1 MKEFVDEVSF
11 IIEAGHGGAG
21 GISFRREPY
30 VPNGGPDGGNG
41 GAGGNV
47 VFLVDNRLTTF
58 GAIRSRKKF
67 VAENGLPGTARL
79 SDGRSGVDTIIKV
92 PCGTVVYD
100 ETNDR
105 LLADLTENGQSI
117 VAAIGGKGGKGN
129 KFYATP
135 TNQAPDYAQHGLEG
149 ESKHIRLEI
158 KLIADIGFVGL
169 PNAGKSS
176 LLSLFTRANPKI
188 ASYPFTTL
196 TPNLGVCYLDVDRSM
211 VLADIPGIIEGASKG
226 VGLGFMFL
234 RHIERTDILLYVLDI
249 TSDTL
254 FEDYQ
259 SLYNELAEYSTKLS
273 NKKSFV
279 LLNKTDLLDPEF
291 CDEIKDDF
299 LKQIEAH
306 GMDNTHTV
314 STISALASNADEI
327 KPITEMLY
335 AELQGRGVKKT
346 AEKKIASTVEK
357 SQKKSKYVF
366 GPVNSKRLGHSL
378 GIDVT
383 PKKICTYDC
392 VYCQIGKNER
402 TIVKQIETIDVDTIV
417 FEVQK
422 YIHKYKNLDYITFAG
437 SGEPTLCKDIKR
449 LIIELQNTT
458 EIPIALITNGSLF
471 YKQEIRE
478 QLLHADLIIPSLDAG
493 CNETFQNIN
502 NPNSAIEFDKMVEGL
517 IKFSHLYK
525 GRLWLE
531 VFIIEGVNDNESEMN
546 KIAEI
551 VGKMRIEKLQLL
563 TADRPVA
570 YEGYKAVIYDKLVEL
585 GKCFEAA
592 SGGKYEVE
600 VISNAKNHNKYEDN
614 KEIGEDDVLSLIARH
629 PTTLEGIAFSLAADV
644 NTTSHLLDKLVSD
657 GKIEVVKVGDDDCYR
672 IVKP

>member
-41 GAGGNV
+41 GTGGNV

-58 GAIRSRKKF
+58 GSIRSRKKF
-67 VAENGLPGTARL
+67 LAENGLPGTARL

-100 ETNDR
+100 ETHDV
-105 LLADLTENGQSI
+105 LLADLTENGQSV
-117 VAAIGGKGGKGN
+117 VAAYGGKGGKGN

-149 ESKHIRLEI
+149 EVKNIRLEI

-259 SLYNELAEYSTKLS
+259 SLYNELHEYSEKLS

-279 LLNKTDLLDPEF
+279 LLNKTDLLDEEF
-291 CDEIKDDF
+291 CEEIKADF
-299 LKQIEAH
+299 LEKIERH

-314 STISALASNADEI
+314 SMISALASEAGEI

-335 AELQGRGVKKT
+335 AELDNRGIKKKV
-346 AEKKIASTVEK
+346 EPKKVETVAK
-357 SQKKSKYVF
+357 SPKVSKYVF

-392 VYCQIGKNER
+392 VYCQIGKNEH
-402 TIVKQIETIDVDTIV
+402 TAVKPIETIDVDTII

-422 YIHKYKNLDYITFAG
+422 YLHRYKNLDYITFAG
-437 SGEPTLCKDIKR
+437 SGEPTLYKDIKR
-449 LIIELQNTT
+449 LIIELKHAS
-458 EIPIALITNGSLF
+458 EVPVCLITNGSLF

-478 QLLHADLIIPSLDAG
+478 QVLHADLIIPSLDAG
-493 CNETFQNIN
+493 CAETFEKIN
-502 NPNSAIEFDKMVEGL
+502 KPNAAIEFDKMVEGL
-517 IKFSHLYK
+517 IKFSHAYK

-531 VFIIEGVNDNESEMN
+531 VFIIEGVNDNEGEMN

-551 VGKMRIEKLQLL
+551 VSKMKIQKLQLL

-570 YEGYKAVIYDKLVEL
+570 YEGYKAVSFEKLMEL

-592 SGGKYEVE
+592 NGGKYEIE
-600 VISNAKNHNKYEDN
+600 VVSNPKNHNKYEEN
-614 KEIGEDDVLSLIARH
+614 KDINEDDVLGLIARH

-644 NTTSHLLDKLVSD
+644 NTTKHLLEKLTSEGKVEPVDVS
-657 GKIEVVKVGDDDCYR
+657 GEHCFK
-672 IVKP
+672 IVK

>member
-41 GAGGNV
+41 GTGGNV

-58 GAIRSRKKF
+58 GGIRSRKKF
-67 VAENGLPGTARL
+67 VAEDGLPGTARL
-79 SDGRSGVDTIIKV
+79 SDGRSGVDTVIKV

-100 ETNDR
+100 MDR
-105 LLADLTENGQSI
+105 DVLLADLTENGQSF
-117 VAAIGGKGGKGN
+117 VAAMGGKGGKGN

-149 ESKHIRLEI
+149 EVKTIRLEI

-196 TPNLGVCYLDVDRSM
+196 TPNLGVCYLDIDRSM

-259 SLYNELAEYSTKLS
+259 SLYNELHEYSEKLS

-279 LLNKTDLLDPEF
+279 LLNKTDLLDEEF
-291 CDEIKDDF
+291 CEEIKADF
-299 LKQIEAH
+299 LKQIELH

-314 STISALASNADEI
+314 STISALASAAEQI

-335 AELQGRGVKKT
+335 AELGERGVKRVP
-346 AEKKIASTVEK
+346 EKKIADTIKDV
-357 SQKKSKYVF
+357 KSKYVF

-383 PKKICTYDC
+383 PKKVCTYDC
-392 VYCQIGKNER
+392 VYCQIGKNENTR
-402 TIVKQIETIDVDTIV
+402 TKLIETAYVDSIV

-422 YIHKYKNLDYITFAG
+422 YLHKYKNLEYITFAG
-437 SGEPTLCKDIKR
+437 SGEPTLYKDIKR
-449 LIIELQNTT
+449 LIIELQDSTG
-458 EIPIALITNGSLF
+458 IPVCLITNGSLF

-478 QLLHADLIIPSLDAG
+478 QVLRADLIIPSLDAG
-493 CNETFQNIN
+493 CNETFQKIN
-502 NPNSAIEFDKMVEGL
+502 QPHSEITFEKMVEGL

-525 GRLWLE
+525 NELWLE
-531 VFIIEGVNDNESEMN
+531 VFIIEGINDNADEMN

-551 VGKMRIEKLQLL
+551 VAKMKLQKLQLL

-570 YEGYKAVIYDKLVEL
+570 YKEYKAVSYEKLVEL
-585 GKCFEAA
+585 AKCFE
-592 SGGKYEVE
+592 SIEGRKYEVE
-600 VISNAKNHNKYEDN
+600 VIASAKAHNKYKDN
-614 KEIGEDDVLSLIARH
+614 KDISEDDILSLIARH
-629 PTTLEGIAFSLAADV
+629 PTTLEGISLSLAADI
-644 NTTSHLLDKLVSD
+644 NTVRSLLEALITS
-657 GKIEVVKVGDDDCYR
+657 GKVEIKEVGHESCYQIVG
-672 IVKP
+672 

>member
-41 GAGGNV
+41 GTGGNV

-58 GAIRSRKKF
+58 GGIRSRKKF
-67 VAENGLPGTARL
+67 VAEDGLPGTARL
-79 SDGRSGVDTIIKV
+79 SDGRSGVDTVIKV

-100 ETNDR
+100 EGKDL
-105 LLADLTENGQSI
+105 LLADLTENRQSF
-117 VAAIGGKGGKGN
+117 VAAYGGKGGKGN

-149 ESKHIRLEI
+149 EVKTIRLEI

-259 SLYNELAEYSTKLS
+259 SLYNELHEYSEKLS

-279 LLNKTDLLDPEF
+279 LLNKTDLLDEEF
-291 CDEIKDDF
+291 CEEIKADF
-299 LKQIEAH
+299 LKQIEEH
-306 GMDNTHTV
+306 GMTNTHTV
-314 STISALASNADEI
+314 STISALASAADEI

-335 AELQGRGVKKT
+335 AELNERGVKKVP
-346 AEKKIASTVEK
+346 EKKIVDTIKREK
-357 SQKKSKYVF
+357 SQYVF

-392 VYCQIGKNER
+392 IYCQIGKNEN
-402 TIVKQIETIDVDTIV
+402 TKVKQIETADVDSIV

-422 YIHKYKNLDYITFAG
+422 YLHKYKNLEYITFAG
-437 SGEPTLCKDIKR
+437 SGEPTLYKDIKR
-449 LIIELQNTT
+449 LIIELRETT
-458 EIPIALITNGSLF
+458 NIPVCLITNGSLF

-478 QLLHADLIIPSLDAG
+478 QVLRADLVIPSLDAG
-493 CNETFQNIN
+493 CDETFQKIN
-502 NPNSAIEFDKMVEGL
+502 QPNKAIEFDKMVDGL

-525 GRLWLE
+525 GSLWLE
-531 VFIIEGVNDNESEMN
+531 VFIIEGVNDNADEMG
-546 KIAEI
+546 KIADI
-551 VGKMRIEKLQLL
+551 ASKMKLEKLQLL

-570 YEGYKAVIYDKLVEL
+570 YKEYKAVSYEKLAL
-585 GKCFEAA
+585 LAKCFE
-592 SGGKYEVE
+592 GIEGRRYEVE
-600 VISNAKNHNKYEDN
+600 VISSAKARNKYEDN
-614 KEIGEDDVLSLIARH
+614 KDINENDIIALITRH
-629 PTTLEGIAFSLAADV
+629 PTTLENIAFSLAADL
-644 NTTSHLLDKLVSD
+644 NTVQSLLESLIEQ
-657 GKIEVVKVGDDDCYR
+657 GKVQVKEVGHESCYR
-672 IVKP
+672 VLD